1 MLILETETEG
11 KMATLINIYG
21 PNRDDPEFYR
31 TILKKINEK
40 ENLVIIAGDFN
51 LVLNPDEDLVN
62 YININNPRAREEV
75 LNIMIEVNLVD
86 VWRELNLE
94 KQQFTWRR
102 KATHQQARLDFFLIS
117 EFLFTSV
124 EEAKIL
130 PGYQTDH
137 SLILLKFDFGKF
149 QKGKSYWKFNNSLLK
164 DENYVTEI
172 KKK

>member
-1 MLILETETEG
+1 MLILETEIESKTV
-11 KMATLINIYG
+11 TLINIYG

-31 TILKKINEK
+31 TILKKNNEK
-40 ENLVIIAGDFN
+40 ENLVITAGDFN
-51 LVLNPDEDLVN
+51 LVLNSDEDLVN
-62 YININNPRAREEV
+62 YVNVNNPKAREEV

-149 QKGKSYWKFNNSLLK
+149 QKGKSY
-164 DENYVTEI
+164 
-172 KKK
+172 

>member
-1 MLILETETEG
+1 
-11 KMATLINIYG
+11 
-21 PNRDDPEFYR
+21 
-31 TILKKINEK
+31 
-40 ENLVIIAGDFN
+40 
-51 LVLNPDEDLVN
+51 
-62 YININNPRAREEV
+62 
-75 LNIMIEVNLVD
+75 MIEVNLVD
-86 VWRELNLE
+86 VWRELNSE

-117 EFLFTSV
+117 EFLFTSI

-164 DENYVTEI
+164 DENYVIEI
-172 KKK
+172 KKIIESTKLLYANKNQNNYPIVAEIQPDKIQFLIEDDLFFDVLLMEIRVKNYFLFVI